1 MAYKIAS
8 IPGDGIGNEVVG
20 QGRRVLDAAGEKFNF
35 SIDWTDFDLG
45 SERYLRTGEVLPDAD
60 LAEIAKHDSI
70 YLGALGDPRVKPG
83 VLEKG
88 ILLKLRFHFDQY
100 VNLRPVRLMPGV
112 WTPLKDKKP
121 EDIDFTVVRENT
133 EDFYVGIGGRAKKGK
148 TKQELE
154 IERELYS
161 AKFGLDIDVEGD
173 EIAYQIGAVSRKG
186 CERVIKYAFD
196 LAKKKGQDQIDQGHK
211 SRAKR
216 RVTSVDKAN
225 VLTQVYG
232 FWREVFESVAKQ
244 YPNIETE
251 FNYVDAITM
260 YFVSKPEWFDVVV
273 SPNMFGD
280 IITDLGAQIQGGIGL
295 SPSGNINPKK
305 TSMFEPVHGSAPDI
319 AGKGISNPIAT
330 VWAGAMMLDY
340 LGEAEAAKAV
350 EASIAAVLKA
360 GKVKTRDLGGK
371 ATCAQMG
378 DALIAHL

>member
-1 MAYKIAS
+1 MTYKIAS
-8 IPGDGIGNEVVG
+8 IPGDGIGTEVVG
-20 QGRRVLDAAGEKFNF
+20 QGRRVLDAAGDKFGF

-45 SERYLRTGEVLPDAD
+45 SERYLKTGEILPEAD
-60 LAEIAKHDSI
+60 LDEIAKHDVI

-100 VNLRPVRLMPGV
+100 VNLRPVKLMPGV
-112 WTPLKDKKP
+112 KTPLKDKTP
-121 EDIDFTVVRENT
+121 EDIDFTVIRENT
-133 EDFYVGIGGRAKKGK
+133 EDFYVGIGGRAKEGK
-148 TKQELE
+148 STEELN
-154 IERELYS
+154 IERELYK
-161 AKFGLDIDVEGD
+161 AKFGLDLDIEGD
-173 EIAYQIGAVSRKG
+173 EIAYQIGAVSKKG
-186 CERVIKYAFD
+186 CERVIKYAFE
-196 LAKKKGQDQIDQGHK
+196 LAKKKGK
-211 SRAKR
+211 K

-225 VLTQVYG
+225 VLTNIYG
-232 FWREVFESVAKQ
+232 FWREVFEAVARD
-244 YPNIETE
+244 YPGIETE

-340 LGEAEAAKAV
+340 LGEAEASKAV
-350 EASIAAVLKA
+350 EGSIAAVLKA
-360 GKVKTRDLGGK
+360 GAVKTRDLGGE
-371 ATCAQMG
+371 AGCTQMG
-378 DALIAHL
+378 DALIEGL